1 MLYIMSSKV
10 DVYLQFLKQGWGPK
24 SDEEVKQ
31 YVDNLLEGLSH
42 DIKVRVEDKDLVD
55 DIAKEIERRL
65 VLRF

>member
-1 MLYIMSSKV
+1 MQSEV
-10 DVYLQFLKQGWGPK
+10 DEYLQLLKEGWGPR
-24 SDEEVKQ
+24 SDKEVQQ

-42 DIKVRVEDKDLVD
+42 DMKVRVQDKDLVD